1 MATFR
6 TPSRSLTTSIESDTD
21 AKGKRIIYWHRE
33 LPPFDAEAM
42 GEHVVEAGS
51 SRVPGTLAH
60 RDELWNQC
68 YGDLMTQVCM
78 RLEQEIVRLGGSY
91 AHVLNESVDSKHDD
105 ISGEAWL
112 HGRFTYMLYR
122 QASTS

>member
-6 TPSRSLTTSIESDTD
+6 TPSRSLTTSIEPDTD
-21 AKGKRIIYWHRE
+21 AKGHTIIYWHRE

-42 GEHVVEAGS
+42 GEHVVEAAS

-60 RDELWNQC
+60 RDELWSQW
-68 YGDLMTQVCM
+68 YDDLMTQVRM
-78 RLEQEIVRLGGSY
+78 RLEQEIARLGGTC
-91 AHVLNESVDSKHDD
+91 ARVLNESVDSKHDD

-122 QASTS
+122 QAST